1 MSGIDAEIPEAKST
15 LPEPETNVQQMRTQI
30 NGYNLPR
37 FRKLVPFAFF
47 SLLSR
52 VSVVLSIWE
61 ALRPHEDEF

>member
-47 SLLSR
+47 FFAFQSFGG
-52 VSVVLSIWE
+52 SVNMGGVTS
-61 ALRPHEDEF
+61 A